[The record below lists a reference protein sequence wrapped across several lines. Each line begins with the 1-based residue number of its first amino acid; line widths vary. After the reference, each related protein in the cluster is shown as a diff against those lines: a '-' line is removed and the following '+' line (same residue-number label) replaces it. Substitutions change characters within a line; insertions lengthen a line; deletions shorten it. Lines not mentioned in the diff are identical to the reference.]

1 MLDLSEINKK
11 NICIMGLMGSGKT
24 IIGKDLSKYL
34 NLNFYDT
41 DKEIELMT
49 KKKINEIFEEE
60 GESYFRDIEEK
71 VCIEILTNDN
81 CVISLGGGSII
92 SKKIRKTIKNNSYS
106 IYLQVT
112 LNNLLNRLKFSR
124 KRPLLNNDNCVISL
138 GGGSIISKKIRKII
152 KKNSYSIYL
161 QVTLK
166 NLLNRLKYSRKRP
179 LLNNKSNKIEIMQKI
194 LNDRKKYYEKADLII
209 NNNSDKFQTLNQIK
223 SQLNIYAN

>member
-1 MLDLSEINKK
+1 MFDLSEINKK
-11 NICIMGLMGSGKT
+11 NICIIGLMGSGKS

-41 DKEIELMT
+41 DKQIELKT

-60 GESYFRDIEEK
+60 GESYFREIEEK
-71 VCIEILTNDN
+71 VCIEILANDN

-92 SKKIRKTIKNNSYS
+92 SKKIRKTIKKNSYS

-124 KRPLLNNDNCVISL
+124 KRPLLNN
-138 GGGSIISKKIRKII
+138 
-152 KKNSYSIYL
+152 NS
-161 QVTLK
+161 
-166 NLLNRLKYSRKRP
+166 
-179 LLNNKSNKIEIMQKI
+179 NKSEIMHKLLKKRQKF
-194 LNDRKKYYEKADLII
+194 YEKADLII
-209 NNNSDKFQTLNQIK
+209 NNNGDKFQTMKQIK

>member
-124 KRPLLNNDNCVISL
+124 KRPLLNN
-138 GGGSIISKKIRKII
+138 
-152 KKNSYSIYL
+152 NS
-161 QVTLK
+161 
-166 NLLNRLKYSRKRP
+166 
-179 LLNNKSNKIEIMQKI
+179 NKSEIMRK
-194 LNDRKKYYEKADLII
+194 LLKDRQKYYEKADLII
-209 NNNSDKFQTLNQIK
+209 NNNGDKLQTLNQIK

>member
-11 NICIMGLMGSGKT
+11 NICIIGLMGSGKSM
-24 IIGKDLSKYL
+24 IGKDLSKYL

-41 DKEIELMT
+41 DKEIELKT

-92 SKKIRKTIKNNSYS
+92 SKKIRKIIKKNSFS
-106 IYLQVT
+106 IYLQVK
-112 LNNLLNRLKFSR
+112 LNNLQNRLKFSR
-124 KRPLLNNDNCVISL
+124 KRPLLNN
-138 GGGSIISKKIRKII
+138 
-152 KKNSYSIYL
+152 NS
-161 QVTLK
+161 
-166 NLLNRLKYSRKRP
+166 
-179 LLNNKSNKIEIMQKI
+179 NKSEIMRKL
-194 LNDRKKYYEKADLII
+194 LNDRQKYYEKADLII
-209 NNNSDKFQTLNQIK
+209 NNNGDKSQTLNLIK

>member
-11 NICIMGLMGSGKT
+11 NICIMGLMGSGKSM
-24 IIGKDLSKYL
+24 IGKDLSKYL

-41 DKEIELMT
+41 DKEIERKT

-92 SKKIRKTIKNNSYS
+92 SKKIRKIIKKNSYS

-124 KRPLLNNDNCVISL
+124 KRPLLNN
-138 GGGSIISKKIRKII
+138 
-152 KKNSYSIYL
+152 NS
-161 QVTLK
+161 
-166 NLLNRLKYSRKRP
+166 
-179 LLNNKSNKIEIMQKI
+179 NKSEILRK
-194 LNDRKKYYEKADLII
+194 LLKDRQKYYEKADLII
-209 NNNSDKFQTLNQIK
+209 NNNGDKFQTLNQIK

>member
-11 NICIMGLMGSGKT
+11 NICIIGLMGSGKSM
-24 IIGKDLSKYL
+24 IGKDLSKYL

-71 VCIEILTNDN
+71 VCIEIL
-81 CVISLGGGSII
+81 S
-92 SKKIRKTIKNNSYS
+92 
-106 IYLQVT
+106 
-112 LNNLLNRLKFSR
+112 
-124 KRPLLNNDNCVISL
+124 NDNCVISL

-161 QVTLK
+161 QVRLN
-166 NLLNRLKYSRKRP
+166 NLLTRLKFSRKRP
-179 LLNNKSNKIEIMQKI
+179 LLNNNSNKSEIMRKL
-194 LNDRKKYYEKADLII
+194 LNDREKYYEKADLII
-209 NNNSDKFQTLNQIK
+209 NNDGDKSLALNKIK